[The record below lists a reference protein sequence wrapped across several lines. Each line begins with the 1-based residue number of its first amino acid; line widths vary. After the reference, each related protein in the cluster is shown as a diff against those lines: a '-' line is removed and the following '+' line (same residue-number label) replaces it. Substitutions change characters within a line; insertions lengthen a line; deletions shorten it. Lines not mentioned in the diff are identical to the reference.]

1 MLCMY
6 LLILNYYYKDCGIT
20 RKTLNN
26 CTNYTSSFKYK
37 NEEKNIE
44 FQKIPKQFLI
54 TFNKTSIIL
63 KRFDK

>member
-6 LLILNYYYKDCGIT
+6 LLILNYYYEDCGLT

-37 NEEKNIE
+37 NEEKNTE
-44 FQKIPKQFLI
+44 F
-54 TFNKTSIIL
+54 
-63 KRFDK
+63 